1 MQVSGY
7 WDEADDPRAHCAP
20 PYEPLAGFL
29 ESDLQGSIGLCR
41 ETLKAI
47 DRVSRGE
54 HAIWQETGNAYTL
67 TLSAEEARIEA
78 EFEAQAEPC
87 RLPLAELREAVTQWL
102 AFLEQG
108 RSG

>member
-1 MQVSGY
+1 
-7 WDEADDPRAHCAP
+7 
-20 PYEPLAGFL
+20 
-29 ESDLQGSIGLCR
+29 LCR

-54 HAIWQETGNAYTL
+54 PPIWQATGNAYTL

-78 EFEAQAEPC
+78 EFDEQAEPC

-102 AFLEQG
+102 VFLEQG

>member
-7 WDEADDPRAHCAP
+7 WDEADNPRAHCAP

-29 ESDLQGSIGLCR
+29 ESDLQGSISLCR

-54 HAIWQETGNAYTL
+54 DAIWQETGNAYTL
-67 TLSAEEARIEA
+67 MLSAEEARIEA
-78 EFEAQAEPC
+78 EFDAQAEPC
-87 RLPLAELREAVTQWL
+87 RLSLAELREAVTQWL